1 MTPKALIEINKLR
14 EEANSLQKRHME
26 IKEKIDMIK
35 SIGISLTE
43 KDHIEKA
50 IVRGELKPTTSNR
63 MLRSITVVG
72 FSKPMNSYIVVDYTK
87 DNFMQS
93 AKHIN
98 INSIKR
104 ISKSEYKHLLQNDN
118 EKPVW
123 FNKINFLKP

>member
-14 EEANSLQKRHME
+14 EEANSLQKRHIE
-26 IKEKIDMIK
+26 IKEKIYMIK
-35 SIGISLTE
+35 SLGVSLTE

-50 IVRGELKPTTSNR
+50 INRGELKPTTSNR

-87 DNFMQS
+87 DNFIPS
-93 AKHIN
+93 TKHIN

-104 ISKSEYKHLLQNDN
+104 ISKSEYINLLQNDN
-118 EKPVW
+118 EKSVW

>member
-14 EEANSLQKRHME
+14 EEANSLQKRHIE

-35 SIGISLTE
+35 SLGVSLTE
-43 KDHIEKA
+43 KDYIEKA
-50 IVRGELKPTTSNR
+50 INRGELTHLKSNG
-63 MLRSITVVG
+63 MFKSITVIG

-87 DNFMQS
+87 DNFMPS
-93 AKHIN
+93 TKHIN

-104 ISKSEYKHLLQNDN
+104 ISKSEYENLLQNDN

-123 FNKINFLKP
+123 FNKIKFFKP

>member
-14 EEANSLQKRHME
+14 EEANTLQEKYTE

-35 SIGISLTE
+35 SLGVSSNE
-43 KDHIEKA
+43 KDNIEKS
-50 IVRGELKPTTSNR
+50 INRGELKSLTSNR

-87 DNFMQS
+87 DKFIQS
-93 AKHIN
+93 TKHIN

-104 ISKSEYKHLLQNDN
+104 ISKSEYENLLQKDY
-118 EKPVW
+118 EKPLW
-123 FNKINFLKP
+123 FNKIKILKS